1 MGRTESMRHYR
12 DAHLLGADGIEIV
25 KEAPRL
31 ECGFITRTALPT
43 SRIHVTKDFSAKD
56 APGSAKD
63 VLSPALD
70 ALNQLAA
77 KLDSAIK
84 NSPLSEIEK
93 NARQHF
99 ISQLARQGLVTRE
112 EYEVQVALL
121 ERARAKLAELEI
133 KIAHLEQER
142 QD

>member
-1 MGRTESMRHYR
+1 MHHFRH
-12 DAHLLGADGIEIV
+12 AHLLGADGIEID

-31 ECGFITRTALPT
+31 ECGLITRTALPT
-43 SRIHVTKDFSAKD
+43 SRTHVTKAFSAKD
-56 APGSAKD
+56 A
-63 VLSPALD
+63 LSPTLD

-99 ISQLARQGLVTRE
+99 ISQLAGQGLVTRE

-121 ERARAKLAELEI
+121 ERARAKLVELEI

>member
-1 MGRTESMRHYR
+1 MARTESMHHFR

-31 ECGFITRTALPT
+31 EYRFITRTALPT
-43 SRIHVTKDFSAKD
+43 SRTHVTKAFSAKD
-56 APGSAKD
+56 A
-63 VLSPALD
+63 LSPTLD

-84 NSPLSEIEK
+84 SSPLSEIEK

-99 ISQLARQGLVTRE
+99 ISQLAKQGLVTQE

-121 ERARAKLAELEI
+121 ERARAKLTELET
-133 KIAHLEQER
+133 KIASLEQER
-142 QD
+142 QS